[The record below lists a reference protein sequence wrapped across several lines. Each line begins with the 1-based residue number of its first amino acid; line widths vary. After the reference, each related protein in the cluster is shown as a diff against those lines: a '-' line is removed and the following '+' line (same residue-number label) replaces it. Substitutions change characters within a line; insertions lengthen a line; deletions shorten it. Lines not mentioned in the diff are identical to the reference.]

1 MLECYYTHENSNA
14 SFEFILMKGHRYWSA
29 ADKEKA
35 EEQQKEDTEKEVIVI
50 AGAPQKCKNSF
61 FFLLFK
67 TQLCVW
73 VFFFPFN
80 VSPTCIN
87 MQRCFSPL
95 CLHLPQWQECFCVL
109 EREEQKTD
117 SDRWS
122 TEGSEIL
129 SGSCR
134 GCVRVCVHVWAQTVC
149 LYVCCNSL
157 RVISD
162 DLWRCGSS
170 TNVSTTQIAG
180 FIHAASLQLSTGEAS
195 AGLQAPPLSS
205 LHSPSPSCPPAP
217 LDLPAPESLANQTP
231 N

>member
-1 MLECYYTHENSNA
+1 MRLLSL
-14 SFEFILMKGHRYWSA
+14 FWWK
-29 ADKEKA
+29 
-35 EEQQKEDTEKEVIVI
+35 VIVTEVLLTKKR
-50 AGAPQKCKNSF
+50 QKNNKK
-61 FFLLFK
+61 K
-67 TQLCVW
+67 TQRRRWLSSQGHLKSART
-73 VFFFPFN
+73 VFFFFCSRLNFVSEFFFFSFN

-157 RVISD
+157 CVTSD